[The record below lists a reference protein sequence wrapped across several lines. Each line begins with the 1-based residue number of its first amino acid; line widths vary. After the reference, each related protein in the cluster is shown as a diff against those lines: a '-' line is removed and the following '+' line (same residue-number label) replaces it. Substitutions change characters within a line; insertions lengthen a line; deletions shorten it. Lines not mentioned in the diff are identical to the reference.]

1 MLQDTGNIELMTFKE
16 QYTESRNFSIANDEE
31 RLQVQEKVYFRYI
44 PTKAILW
51 KIFKF
56 IVFLICIIFVVIQ
69 SVEFY
74 EIYSEYPT
82 NMVQKSTILKK
93 VKLPAVTLCFKNTV
107 STEKFCNDNP
117 EFCGRPNNLEGF
129 CRIYPNHCQGNTSN
143 LMIPKGGYT
152 RIIYET
158 TVKYLINDTFND
170 DHLYYRRGQ
179 FSLTRTFVKAGG
191 FFYKCYSRNLH
202 LYQSGSKPD
211 TEEIDFNGFA
221 LIENFVLKLSRIELF
236 DMTGNP
242 QVFLGI
248 HSPFIPINPVLEGH
262 PIRTGHLYIAEVKLM
277 CLEMC
282 ESEFS
287 KANYNCDDRSTM
299 ISPVNDLCFELKV
312 IQLSPERESQLW
324 EKRNSCL
331 QNCRPGCLKLD
342 YKYKIEERE
351 YDPYQ
356 MRAFFGL
363 TKVQINMRN
372 KKVTLR
378 LHFPQY
384 GSGEMF
390 SHIGGLLGYWLG
402 ISVLTFLVIIEKCF
416 VKVTDWMRRFKE
428 DTRQETANSENLV

>member
-93 VKLPAVTLCFKNTV
+93 VKLPAVTLCFKNT
-107 STEKFCNDNP
+107 
-117 EFCGRPNNLEGF
+117 
-129 CRIYPNHCQGNTSN
+129 
-143 LMIPKGGYT
+143 
-152 RIIYET
+152 
-158 TVKYLINDTFND
+158 
-170 DHLYYRRGQ
+170 Q

-262 PIRTGHLYIAEVKLM
+262 PIRTGHLYIAEVKLETEEHLLPPPYQTNCRDNGPSKDAKEFTNPNSYQM